1 MADHAEVEYAT
12 ADGNDYEAHEAT
24 YRTFVKLTKWSVIF
38 LAILLIL
45 MAIFLT

>member
-12 ADGNDYEAHEAT
+12 ADGNDYEAHETT

-38 LAILLIL
+38 LVILLML